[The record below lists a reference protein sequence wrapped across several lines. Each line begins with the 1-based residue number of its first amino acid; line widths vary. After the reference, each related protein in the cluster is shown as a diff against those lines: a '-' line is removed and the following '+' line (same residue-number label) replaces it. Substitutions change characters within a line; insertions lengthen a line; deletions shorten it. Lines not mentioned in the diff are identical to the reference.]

1 MNAPEGGVREN
12 AMNGQGTGSERS
24 GKRPYEPPRI
34 ESETIFETTALACG
48 KRSGQGGN
56 CIKHPRNS

>member
-1 MNAPEGGVREN
+1 MEAHDGTHG
-12 AMNGQGTGSERS
+12 GQGG

-34 ESETIFETTALACG
+34 RSEEIFETTALACG

-56 CIKHPRNS
+56 CIKHPQNS